1 MPWLLLLAVC
11 VMSVSPITILAQTT
25 ELNESDSNLNE
36 LNVSNSY
43 TVEQVVR
50 NFEFENDGYAV
61 FLKETM
67 KLLGL
72 NRNIIVVR

>member
-1 MPWLLLLAVC
+1 
-11 VMSVSPITILAQTT
+11 MSVSPITILAQTT

-67 KLLGL
+67 ELLEYSADGIL
-72 NRNIIVVR
+72 GAVKYGAQFLGEE